1 LCTERKQC
9 RAGGD
14 NTGAEGKKKM
24 AEQGW
29 KFLHIRDNGS
39 IESNAMSFAWT
50 VGEWAP
56 PVVRPRLCNRGYH
69 DSLTIPDALHNVRGN
84 GLARTEVRGAAHL
97 DDESHPDKRCH
108 AEMRLTAVYRWT
120 KRDSVALA
128 VFAAELV
135 LHVFEDRYPGDD
147 RPRKAIAAAKA
158 YLAGQLAGGGADAYA
173 AAAYAA
179 DAADAYAAAAAAA
192 DAADAAAYA
201 YAADAYAAAADA
213 AAADAAAADAA
224 ADAAAA
230 AAAAADAAAAQRS
243 GLALTAVREQIAQWC
258 EAHVTELECVGTVV
272 A

>member
-1 LCTERKQC
+1 
-9 RAGGD
+9 
-14 NTGAEGKKKM
+14 M

-158 YLAGQLAGGGADAYA
+158 YLAGQLAAYAAAYAAAADAAYA
-173 AAAYAA
+173 AAADAAYAADADAAYAAYAAAYAA
-179 DAADAYAAAAAAA
+179 D
-192 DAADAAAYA
+192 
-201 YAADAYAAAADA
+201 AAADA
-213 AAADAAAADAA
+213 AAADAAAAA
-224 ADAAAA
+224 AD
-230 AAAAADAAAAQRS
+230 AAAQRS